1 MSDGRTVLRLRAAYR
16 APDQQ
21 GRTRDGQVE
30 MSPKASATQGR
41 ARAGDGQG
49 KAHLRSTLEARGYFH
64 VADRQ
69 LVSMLLAV
77 YARTT
82 RVLARPETRRDK
94 RARACRLP
102 AESLRGRGCQLRS
115 CQRERGAK
123 KT

>member
-1 MSDGRTVLRLRAAYR
+1 MLGLETDKGRRTCAAH
-16 APDQQ
+16 
-21 GRTRDGQVE
+21 TR
-30 MSPKASATQGR
+30 
-41 ARAGDGQG
+41 
-49 KAHLRSTLEARGYFH
+49 EARGYFH

-102 AESLRGRGCQLRS
+102 AERGRGCH
-115 CQRERGAK
+115 
-123 KT
+123 